1 MARIIFEIATRAV
14 HADLWIRA
22 RGNEPQRLV
31 LDDGGKA
38 RAELPEGRYD
48 LFWTICGPPG
58 CPIRVVAR
66 QAGDVVMEIDDAIRP
81 GRLDAAGARRFSV
94 RGREALRAA
103 REQDGEVLPFAEA
116 LARRAAGAATA
127 RPTAGR
133 AGSEWVAVAE

>member
-94 RGREALRAA
+94 RGREALRA
-103 REQDGEVLPFAEA
+103 RRHGGDVMHFADA
-116 LARRAAGAATA
+116 VARRAAAGA
-127 RPTAGR
+127 
-133 AGSEWVAVAE
+133 